1 MSKKWW
7 IVLVIVVVLGGIII
21 LITNNNSKNSRE
33 YQILQAA
40 DACLRLEESERP
52 EAIPCQLHQAAVE
65 EEEAQVFADLAN
77 ENLKQKKL
85 RTQELLDLFN
95 QSQNPVGTETS
106 QP

>member
-1 MSKKWW
+1 MNKKWW
-7 IVLVIVVVLGGIII
+7 IALVVIVIVGGIILAI
-21 LITNNNSKNSRE
+21 ANSNSKNSRE

-65 EEEAQVFADLAN
+65 EEEAQIFADLAN
-77 ENLKQKKL
+77 ENLKQKKS